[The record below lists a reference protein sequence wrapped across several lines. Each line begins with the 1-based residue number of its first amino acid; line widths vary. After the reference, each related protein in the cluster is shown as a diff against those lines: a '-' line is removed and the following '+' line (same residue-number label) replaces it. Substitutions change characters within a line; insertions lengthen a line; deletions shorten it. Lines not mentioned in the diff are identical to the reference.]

1 MIDRLKLS
9 DGRKKES
16 KSGLKVLE
24 IIKEAA
30 RKATKEVLKRRKAA
44 EQETA
49 NILKVARNNAARI
62 AAEEKAAE
70 AAAVEEAAR
79 VIAEEKA
86 AKTAVKEDPD
96 RAAAEEKAAR
106 KAAEE
111 ETARVDAGDKA
122 ARKAAEE
129 ETARVAAEDKV
140 AGTAAKKEAERIA
153 DEEKAARK
161 AAKKQKATEDAALWV
176 AESIRALGDSVE
188 LNDQDAVAAA
198 RNICDALDWK
208 FLKNLTGCQIEYS
221 MDEDFSDCKK
231 EKIKKSDDL
240 STLLKKMEAG
250 KQYYVRARLCASIKD
265 KKHCS
270 VWSEVIRMKT

>member
-62 AAEEKAAE
+62 AA
-70 AAAVEEAAR
+70 
-79 VIAEEKA
+79 
-86 AKTAVKEDPD
+86 
-96 RAAAEEKAAR
+96 
-106 KAAEE
+106 
-111 ETARVDAGDKA
+111 
-122 ARKAAEE
+122 
-129 ETARVAAEDKV
+129 
-140 AGTAAKKEAERIA
+140 
-153 DEEKAARK
+153 EEKAARK

-270 VWSEVIRMKT
+270 DWSEVIRMKT

>member
-79 VIAEEKA
+79 VIAEKKA
-86 AKTAVKEDPD
+86 T
-96 RAAAEEKAAR
+96 R

-111 ETARVDAGDKA
+111 ETARVDTG
-122 ARKAAEE
+122 
-129 ETARVAAEDKV
+129 DKV

-231 EKIKKSDDL
+231 EKIKKSDDI

-270 VWSEVIRMKT
+270 DWSEVIRMKT

>member
-1 MIDRLKLS
+1 MNDRSKLS
-9 DGRKKES
+9 DNRKKES
-16 KSGLKVLE
+16 KSGYKVLE
-24 IIKEAA
+24 IIKGAA

-49 NILKVARNNAARI
+49 NILKAARNNAARI
-62 AAEEKAAE
+62 AAEE
-70 AAAVEEAAR
+70 
-79 VIAEEKA
+79 
-86 AKTAVKEDPD
+86 
-96 RAAAEEKAAR
+96 
-106 KAAEE
+106 
-111 ETARVDAGDKA
+111 KA

-240 STLLKKMEAG
+240 STPLKKMEAG

-270 VWSEVIRMKT
+270 DWSEVIRMKT

>member
-70 AAAVEEAAR
+70 AAAGEEAAR

-111 ETARVDAGDKA
+111 ETARVDTG
-122 ARKAAEE
+122 
-129 ETARVAAEDKV
+129 DKV

-240 STLLKKMEAG
+240 SALLKKMEAG

-270 VWSEVIRMKT
+270 DWSEVIRMKT

>member
-86 AKTAVKEDPD
+86 T
-96 RAAAEEKAAR
+96 
-106 KAAEE
+106 
-111 ETARVDAGDKA
+111 
-122 ARKAAEE
+122 RKAAEE

-270 VWSEVIRMKT
+270 DWSEVIRMKT

>member
-86 AKTAVKEDPD
+86 T
-96 RAAAEEKAAR
+96 
-106 KAAEE
+106 
-111 ETARVDAGDKA
+111 
-122 ARKAAEE
+122 RKAAEE

-250 KQYYVRARLCASIKD
+250 KQYYVRTRLCASIKD

-270 VWSEVIRMKT
+270 DWSEVIRMKT